1 MSRIDKLEQRL
12 QAKPK
17 DFTWDELVRIL
28 AHHGFDEVQTGKT
41 AGSRR
46 AFVNLTTKQIIRL
59 HKPHPGNILKVYQVK
74 EILDM
79 LDLD

>member
-28 AHHGFDEVQTGKT
+28 THHGFDEIQTGKT

-46 AFVNLTTKQIIRL
+46 AFVNLSTEQIIRL
-59 HKPHPGNILKVYQVK
+59 HKPHPGNILKAYQIKDV
-74 EILDM
+74 LDM
-79 LDLD
+79 LGLD